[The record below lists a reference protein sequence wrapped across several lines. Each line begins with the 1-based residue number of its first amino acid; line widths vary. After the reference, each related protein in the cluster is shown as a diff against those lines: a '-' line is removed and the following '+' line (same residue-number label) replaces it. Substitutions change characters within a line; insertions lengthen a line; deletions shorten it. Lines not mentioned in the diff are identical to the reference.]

1 MENSQVRLLT
11 NKIKMTQEEIIQEIV
26 DKDLEIERAF
36 RQIEE
41 IYKEIKQTMVEKNY
55 WVKKL
60 QNND

>member
-1 MENSQVRLLT
+1 MENPQVRLLT
-11 NKIKMTQEEIIQEIV
+11 NKIKMTQEEIIQEII

>member
-1 MENSQVRLLT
+1 
-11 NKIKMTQEEIIQEIV
+11 MTQEEIIQEII

>member
-1 MENSQVRLLT
+1 MENPQVRLLT

>member
-11 NKIKMTQEEIIQEIV
+11 NKIKMTQEEIIQEII